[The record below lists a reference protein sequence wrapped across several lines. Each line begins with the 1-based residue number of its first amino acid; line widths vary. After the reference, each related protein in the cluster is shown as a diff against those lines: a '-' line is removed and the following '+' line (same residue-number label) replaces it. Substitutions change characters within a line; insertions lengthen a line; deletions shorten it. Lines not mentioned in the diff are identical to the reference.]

1 MKRLLFVFT
10 ILAAPAVALGKN
22 AQPGAHFIEDW
33 DLDTDGKVT
42 LAERQE
48 KWGDVFFTFD
58 ADENDVLDV
67 EEHVYFDDARKADM
81 ESLGDKAQGRMGK
94 VQEGM
99 MLEFNDADGDGS
111 VSREEFVARATDWL
125 ILIDR
130 NGIGDV
136 TTAHFGP
143 KGKTSKRPA
152 HQG

>member
-42 LAERQE
+42 FAERQE
-48 KWGDVFFTFD
+48 KRGDVFFT
-58 ADENDVLDV
+58 
-67 EEHVYFDDARKADM
+67 FDDARKADM